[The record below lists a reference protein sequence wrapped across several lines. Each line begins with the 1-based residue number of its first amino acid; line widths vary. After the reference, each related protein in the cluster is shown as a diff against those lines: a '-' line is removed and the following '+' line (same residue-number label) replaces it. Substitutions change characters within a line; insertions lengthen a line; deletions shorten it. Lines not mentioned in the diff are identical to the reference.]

1 MRADRQQRQ
10 RNASICT
17 NTGQHDVSARQ
28 HGQRTAAEALTP
40 LTSADARQR
49 HNSAGRRIP
58 LTLLTLSP
66 LPTARNSRRT
76 KGD

>member
-10 RNASICT
+10 RNASTCQ
-17 NTGQHDVSARQ
+17 NPSQYDVSTRQ
-28 HGQRTAAEALTP
+28 HGQRTAAEVLTP
-40 LTSADARQR
+40 LTSADARR
-49 HNSAGRRIP
+49 PSNTAGRRIP

-66 LPTARNSRRT
+66 LPSARNSRRT